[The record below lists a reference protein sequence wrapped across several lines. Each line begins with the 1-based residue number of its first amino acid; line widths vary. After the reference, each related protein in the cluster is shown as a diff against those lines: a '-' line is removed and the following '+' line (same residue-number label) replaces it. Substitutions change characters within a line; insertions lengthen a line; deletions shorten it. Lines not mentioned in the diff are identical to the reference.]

1 MREHGAPPL
10 RLGESSARYLE
21 RALIKGPFRRIR
33 HRGNHRYVFLPS
45 CPSLRRKI
53 IAAFPSLPY
62 PKRTDPL
69 PDEAR
74 LTDHPNA
81 AVEMGVAA

>member
-10 RLGESSARYLE
+10 KAGESGARYLE
-21 RALIKGPFRRIR
+21 RALIEGPFRRIR
-33 HRGNHRYVFLPS
+33 HRGNHRYVLLPS
-45 CPSLRRKI
+45 CPRLRRKI

-69 PDEAR
+69 PDEAE
-74 LTDHPNA
+74 LAIHPSA